1 MMWLGPFKNA
11 SVCLFFF
18 GIKKSFICLSI
29 WDNCISD
36 KQPLQIGFSRPERRR
51 HFFYDQAADHKGH
64 HLARK
69 TQLLVRWCK
78 TANSLS
84 LSLIRKDVI
93 FFPSVLY
100 SMFFCVLLG
109 NFSKIKIKKGVWKN
123 RSAFDTNWLNY
134 KQKLPLLH
142 SGSRNQTLSCPN
154 IPSFPNSLKSLSTT
168 FCWLL
173 HTPCCHNYFLFISW
187 WKQN

>member
-11 SVCLFFF
+11 SVCLFFFF

-93 FFPSVLY
+93 FFPSVLH

-109 NFSKIKIKKGVWKN
+109 NFSKIKIKKGFERIEVLLIQTGWTTN
-123 RSAFDTNWLNY
+123 RSYHCYTQAPEI
-134 KQKLPLLH
+134 KLYLAQIYPASL
-142 SGSRNQTLSCPN
+142 
-154 IPSFPNSLKSLSTT
+154 IP
-168 FCWLL
+168 
-173 HTPCCHNYFLFISW
+173 
-187 WKQN
+187 